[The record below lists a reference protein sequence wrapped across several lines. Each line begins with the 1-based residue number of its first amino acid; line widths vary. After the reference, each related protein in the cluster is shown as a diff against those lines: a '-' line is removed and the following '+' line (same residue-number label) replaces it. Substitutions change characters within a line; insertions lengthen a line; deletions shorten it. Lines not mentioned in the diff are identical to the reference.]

1 MMGASGPEMYLDD
14 DYFYTQMIASGD
26 PLRSRI
32 PASWPS
38 LHFSKVHTISMFEL
52 IIYQF
57 SFIVGG
63 PVPSS
68 WVANAE

>member
-1 MMGASGPEMYLDD
+1 MYLDA
-14 DYFYTQMIASGD
+14 YFNTQMTAATLFASEFLI
-26 PLRSRI
+26 LRHHLI
-32 PASWPS
+32 
-38 LHFSKVHTISMFEL
+38 HFSKVHTISMFEL